1 MNTLQAILAFL
12 FGQKYYVNIFCDRGT
27 TNYWVSSQIFRS
39 RAEADAHRFRNE
51 LQHSF
56 RFIQTRSFRSRE
68 DFTSLLNNIHN
79 SSVCC
84 DRVAAK
90 PQQP

>member
-39 RAEADAHRFRNE
+39 RAEAETHRHRNDFKT
-51 LQHSF
+51 SF

-68 DFTSLLNNIHN
+68 DFTSLIDNIPNNN
-79 SSVCC
+79 PV
-84 DRVAAK
+84 
-90 PQQP
+90 QP

>member
-1 MNTLQAILAFL
+1 MNTLRAILAFL
-12 FGQKYYVNIFCDRGT
+12 FGQKYWVNIFCDRGT

-51 LQHSF
+51 LKQSF
-56 RFIQTRSFRSRE
+56 RFVQTRSFRSRE
-68 DFTSLLNNIHN
+68 DFTTLLDNIHN
-79 SSVCC
+79 SS
-84 DRVAAK
+84 ATN